1 MKKEHEKIQE
11 YIKKNMRQF
20 MVKINRV
27 TEPELLEWLESKP
40 NKQGYIKE
48 LILADMEKNQKREYK
63 YGMRLRGF
71 SIGCQPM
78 DGFVERQDDASG
90 LYHDILVYDR
100 QLTQEEVDEYELD
113 WIVDVEHK

>member
-27 TEPELLEWLESKP
+27 TEPELLEWLESQP

-48 LILADMEKNQKREYK
+48 LILADMEKHRGKQYR

-78 DGFVERQDDASG
+78 DGFVERQDDTTG
-90 LYHDILVYDR
+90 KYHDILVYDR
-100 QLTQEEVDEYELD
+100 KLTEKELEEYELD
-113 WIVDVEHK
+113 EL